1 MPSGISA
8 KLTHWTGACQSRY
21 KMYNKSN
28 ITNNKSHLVPSQDEF
43 VRIWAGH
50 FSPVHPSAHLCRE
63 KKNNESQQK
72 SLCAPS
78 GAAVTLICVVRNG
91 NACRCC
97 QVLRLI
103 TLYPDYASPA
113 AHPGCIGVSQEPANV
128 KCYSSEGLSGQKT
141 QCSESQLM
149 FSFLT
154 RTRFL

>member
-8 KLTHWTGACQSRY
+8 KLTDWTGACQSSY

-28 ITNNKSHLVPSQDEF
+28 ITNNKSHLVPVQDEF
-43 VRIWAGH
+43 VRIWAGR
-50 FSPVHPSAHLCRE
+50 FSPVHPFCSPLPRE
-63 KKNNESQQK
+63 KEERDPTEE
-72 SLCAPS
+72 LCAPS

-91 NACRCC
+91 NACGCC

-103 TLYPDYASPA
+103 ALYPNYTSPA
-113 AHPGCIGVSQEPANV
+113 AHPWCIGVSQEPANV
-128 KCYSSEGLSGQKT
+128 KCYSSEDLSRQKT

-154 RTRFL
+154 GKRFL